1 MTNALDGKVVTENAQ
16 NKDVGRESMGRT
28 AFEPGSKVD
37 DGMKNSQKAEDSII
51 KGAQEGVIVCGP
63 CFPNEGKE
71 SQENIKEAE
80 KQKKSVEK
88 GTNESKPGINNE
100 EGFSTNKEAQQLKDY
115 NDKAEKGES
124 KGGLDKGKIEDL
136 LDKHFDKGDLG
147 DLENFMKHKV
157 TDKDRNRA
165 KEILADEISS
175 LVPEGDQKALKGMQ
189 SALIDGD
196 LKAFSKAVKDAGADP
211 EKLGKLV
218 ERLNEQLE
226 DNEKFGGVEVRK
238 VGDDVYLYN
247 EDGGTALKIDSKTG
261 NASIHPIE
269 HQKDGSIVTK
279 PGVVLNR
286 TAEDVMQSVGDEA
299 TESLTGKL
307 YNFIKPG
314 RPIKPIPKPWPPK
327 GWEDGIKPGK
337 WDGKGGGGG
346 GDTKPGNYLDFLDD
360 KAQTDKPQNYYNMDV
375 PNKLK

>member
-1 MTNALDGKVVTENAQ
+1 MTNALDGKVVNQDAVKE
-16 NKDVGRESMGRT
+16 DSGRESMGRT

-37 DGMKNSQKAEDSII
+37 DVTKNSQKAENSII

-63 CFPNEGKE
+63 CFPNEGQE
-71 SQENIKEAE
+71 SQDSNIKDAE
-80 KQKKSVEK
+80 KQKKSVET
-88 GTNESKPGINNE
+88 GTNESKPEINNKAGSVTKE
-100 EGFSTNKEAQQLKDY
+100 ETQQLKDY
-115 NDKAEKGES
+115 NDKAEKDGLKGELG
-124 KGGLDKGKIEDL
+124 KGRIEDF
-136 LDKHFDKGDLG
+136 LDKHDLG
-147 DLENFMKHKV
+147 KLENFMKHKV

-189 SALIDGD
+189 TALIDGD
-196 LKAFSKAVKDAGADP
+196 LKAFSKAVKDAGTDP

-226 DNEKFGGVEVRK
+226 DNENFGGVEVRK

-261 NASIHPIE
+261 KASVHAIE

-346 GDTKPGNYLDFLDD
+346 GDKNPGNYLDFLDG
-360 KAQTDKPQNYYNMDV
+360 KAQTDTPKNYYDMDV